1 MSGCKTNHNFW
12 AELTTPSALRFGC
25 CGSISSSVHTG
36 NKRIN
41 KRRGSY
47 SAYRERP
54 RVYITIL
61 KLPAVYQQDL
71 RGGKQ
76 MINSGDPGRVSTSP
90 FHDFALSEQIKTS
103 RDSLTHRSTLGA
115 GCWKSPRVFH
125 LQLNRQSSFLSHS
138 LLRLVSYD
146 AKVSAKIILIIGSN
160 TWMWKGSNASWDQC
174 EPAGR
179 CILEEHLLLLNGT
192 YDISWN
198 CAKEK
203 LLHLHHHI
211 ISF

>member
-12 AELTTPSALRFGC
+12 AELTTPSALKFGC

-41 KRRGSY
+41 KCRGSY

-61 KLPAVYQQDL
+61 KLPGVYQQDL

-146 AKVSAKIILIIGSN
+146 AKISVKMILILAATPG
-160 TWMWKGSNASWDQC
+160 C
-174 EPAGR
+174 EKTATPPEINVSRLAVTSLR
-179 CILEEHLLLLNGT
+179 NIC
-192 YDISWN
+192 
-198 CAKEK
+198 CC
-203 LLHLHHHI
+203 
-211 ISF
+211 

>member
-1 MSGCKTNHNFW
+1 MSGRKTNHNFW
-12 AELTTPSALRFGC
+12 AELTTPSALKFGC

-47 SAYRERP
+47 CAYRERP
-54 RVYITIL
+54 WVYITIL

-115 GCWKSPRVFH
+115 GLLKEPTSLSLATSQAVKASFRTRCCDSSAMTQRS
-125 LQLNRQSSFLSHS
+125 LQ
-138 LLRLVSYD
+138 
-146 AKVSAKIILIIGSN
+146 K
-160 TWMWKGSNASWDQC
+160 
-174 EPAGR
+174 
-179 CILEEHLLLLNGT
+179 
-192 YDISWN
+192 
-198 CAKEK
+198 
-203 LLHLHHHI
+203 
-211 ISF
+211 